1 MRIIIKLGDK
11 EEMSKGHDQE
21 FSKDETQIASST
33 CKNGQDQ

>member
-11 EEMSKGHDQE
+11 EEMSKGH
-21 FSKDETQIASST
+21 ETQIASST